1 MEHVSSNNRI
11 AAHLEAQT
19 SPLESATGKS
29 GPGDVQSAP
38 PISEDVSS
46 EEIRVSPG
54 GTRSVATEIPGT
66 RGNRP
71 TSSATPALGDP
82 HEPPPNPF
90 DPARLRM
97 GQDFG
102 EKTGVKKLI
111 TTIRVDKPSKETF
124 VRTHPDPSFRLPT
137 HVIELKADRE
147 LYLVD
152 PGLWP
157 ALAGEA
163 TFTPKLLVFTVT
175 RQGVLLLWP
184 IRLPGPDGKIDDWNK
199 SALEAVDV
207 ARDHWVRVTANMHQ
221 GAYDILVAGGI
232 TAEPEFPDLSMGEV
246 LQVAFKERHIDGW
259 DHPVLRKL
267 RGEF

>member
-1 MEHVSSNNRI
+1 MDHVSPNNRI
-11 AAHLEAQT
+11 TPHLEAQPP
-19 SPLESATGKS
+19 PLGSTVGGG
-29 GPGDVQSAP
+29 GPGGVESAP
-38 PISEDVSS
+38 PIIEGVSS
-46 EEIRVSPG
+46 DDIRVSPG
-54 GTRSVATEIPGT
+54 GAPSVPPENLGIG
-66 RGNRP
+66 GNRP

-82 HEPPPNPF
+82 DEPPPNPF

-102 EKTGVKKLI
+102 EKIGVKKLI
-111 TTIRVDKPSKETF
+111 TTIRVDKPSKEIF
-124 VRTHPDPSFRLPT
+124 VRTHPDPAFRLPT
-137 HVIELKADRE
+137 NVIELKADRE

-152 PGLWP
+152 PALWP

-184 IRLPGPDGKIDDWNK
+184 VRLPGPEGKIDDWNR
-199 SALEAVDV
+199 SALEAVEA

-232 TAEPEFPDLSMGEV
+232 TAEPEFPDLSMGEI
-246 LQVAFKERHIDGW
+246 LEVAFKDRHIDGW

-267 RGEF
+267 RGEI